1 MARVGLR
8 VSSNCMHVPVG
19 LALVQANL
27 DIVENSTSGL
37 GLQGKKKVISVK
49 SSCNFYFIDQK

>member
-1 MARVGLR
+1 MACVGLR

-27 DIVENSTSGL
+27 DIVENSTSGF
-37 GLQGKKKVISVK
+37 GLQGKKKLFLLK
-49 SSCNFYFIDQK
+49 AAATFIL